1 MILSSMQ
8 AGLGIS
14 PENLPEVI
22 RRNMTPHEENNVIDF
37 KKSV

>member
-1 MILSSMQ
+1 MQ
-8 AGLGIS
+8 IKLGIS

-22 RRNMTPHEENNVIDF
+22 LKNMKPHEENNVIDF